1 MSIIKSASTIAFYT
15 MISRILGF
23 MRDITIAA
31 LLGTSALADTF
42 FVALRMPNFFRTL
55 FAEGAFS
62 ASFVP
67 SFTAMHAAKGK
78 EAAIKFAEEMFAIMM
93 WVLLIFT
100 IIMQVAMPFVML
112 GLAPGFIKDP
122 AQFDLAVYLTRITF
136 PYLFFIS
143 LVALLGGVLNS
154 LQKFAAA
161 ASAPILLNL
170 ALIFCP
176 MVLDLYTETPAH
188 SLSWSVAIAGVLQFI
203 WLYYNCVREGIWIKP
218 RLPKLS
224 PEAKKALKLMVP
236 GLIAAGVVQINLWIS
251 TFIATLVP
259 NTVST
264 LYYADRV
271 NQLPLSI
278 IGVALGTAILPL
290 LSRQIREGKKED
302 ASRTLNEAVF
312 LSMFLTLPAATGFLG
327 IAYPIMAT
335 LFERG
340 AFTAADSLASAEPLI
355 AYGFGLPAFVLIKV
369 LVPGF
374 FARQD
379 TKTPVKIATGCI
391 VLNLPLTFALVHFFP
406 KFGLNAATGIAFAT
420 TFTGWINVAFLYF
433 LLKKQGVL
441 LVEKDTRR
449 NTLLSILIA
458 IFMGLTVWGAS
469 FWFREVDLWVRPFY
483 LCGLIALAAV
493 LYFSIGYAFKV
504 YTLAELKHWL
514 KRRRKQET
522 PHGTDG
528 TKDGRK

>member
-15 MISRILGF
+15 MISRVLGF
-23 MRDITIAA
+23 ARDITIAA
-31 LLGTSALADTF
+31 LLGTTALADTF
-42 FVALRMPNFFRTL
+42 FVAFRLPNFFRTL

-62 ASFVP
+62 AAFVP
-67 SFTAMHAAKGK
+67 SFTSVLTTHDKQK
-78 EAAIKFAEEMFAIMM
+78 AILFAEQMFSIML
-93 WVLLIFT
+93 WALLVFT
-100 IIMQVAMPFVML
+100 IIMQIAMPFVML
-112 GLAPGFIKDP
+112 GLAPGFTKNP
-122 AQFDLAVYLTRITF
+122 EQFDLAVYLTRITF

-203 WLYYNCVREGIWIKP
+203 WLYYNCVREGIVLKI

-224 PEAKKALKLMVP
+224 PPVKQALKLMVP

-278 IGVALGTAILPL
+278 IGVALGTAILPM
-290 LSRQIREGKKED
+290 LSRQIREGKKDE

-340 AFTAADSLASAEPLI
+340 AFTSADSIASAEPLI

-379 TKTPVKIATGCI
+379 TKTPVKIASACI
-391 VLNLPLTFALVHFFP
+391 VLNLPLTFALVHYFP
-406 KFGLNAATGIAFAT
+406 MIGLNAATGIAFAT
-420 TFTGWINVAFLYF
+420 TFTAWLNVGTLYY

-449 NTLLSILIA
+449 NILGSVLIA
-458 IFMGLTVWGAS
+458 VSMGLTVWIAS
-469 FWFREVDLWVRPFY
+469 FWFKDVEVWVRPFY
-483 LCGLIALAAV
+483 LCGLIALAV
-493 LYFSIGYAFKV
+493 LLYFAIGYAFKI
-504 YTLAELKHWL
+504 YTLSELKHWL
-514 KRRRKQET
+514 KRRRKKENSNDT
-522 PHGTDG
+522 GSA
-528 TKDGRK
+528 KDGRK